1 MMRTKRWILSA
12 LLLATAPAAAQDMD
26 ADMAIEGGGVIA
38 QGWMARTDHGQNFDD
53 VRFIDEM
60 GALEISVGPG
70 IVAYREENTASG
82 EYRVSATFDQLT
94 SKGRGHGVG
103 LIVGGADLQGPD
115 QVYTYFLVRGDGSFL
130 VKTRKG
136 EETFYVTEWELHDA
150 VKADEG
156 GTTSNELAI
165 QVRGGDMIF
174 WINRQQV
181 HREKAA
187 DVYAEG
193 IYGIRLNHNLD
204 MKVHGLKLEQH

>member
-12 LLLATAPAAAQDMD
+12 LLLATAPAAAQEMD
-26 ADMAIEGGGVIA
+26 ADRAIEGGGVISE
-38 QGWMARTDHGQNFDD
+38 GWMARTDRGQNFDN

-60 GALEISVGPG
+60 GALEISVGPA
-70 IVAYREENTASG
+70 IIAYREGNTASG

-94 SKGRGHGVG
+94 SKGHGHGAG
-103 LIVGGADLQGPD
+103 LIVGGDDLQGPD
-115 QVYTYFLVRGDGSFL
+115 QVYTYFLVRGDGAFL

-136 EETFYVTEWELHDA
+136 EETSYLMPWEMHDA
-150 VKADEG
+150 VKVDET

-165 QVRGGDMIF
+165 QVRGEDMIF
-174 WINRQQV
+174 WINRHEV

-187 DVYAEG
+187 DVYADG

-204 MKVHGLKLEQH
+204 MKVHGLKLERH